1 MIRMIEISFFFRTPC
16 KDRSFGKIQLRYYS
30 DDHEGLDNEIRPYVM
45 DALRSYHT
53 RYTYHSVSPLEIT
66 ADTVA
71 ISIIG
76 ISTEWTSDRDR
87 LLFDLYIN
95 CLDRADR
102 HHYYTYMGKTR
113 YLHRDED
120 YIEIGDDEDEK
131 KYDED
136 NEDGENDKND
146 FDYIPP
152 F

>member
-1 MIRMIEISFFFRTPC
+1 MIEISFFFRTPYNK

-30 DDHEGLDNEIRPYVM
+30 DDHEGLDNEIRPYVI

-53 RYTYHSVSPLEIT
+53 RYAYHSATPFEIT
-66 ADTVA
+66 TETVA

-76 ISTEWTSDRDR
+76 LSTEWTSDRDR
-87 LLFDLYIN
+87 VLFDLYIN

-113 YLHRDED
+113 YIHRDED
-120 YIEIGDDEDEK
+120 YVEVGDDDSEDEH
-131 KYDED
+131 KYDE
-136 NEDGENDKND
+136 EDEEDKEEDKNE
-146 FDYIPP
+146 FHP